1 MRVTTTGRRS
11 GQPRSVILAY
21 LDDGP
26 NLVTMAMNGWDPAEP
41 NWWLNLQADPYAT
54 VQLCPMGPGR

>member
-26 NLVTMAMNGWDPAEP
+26 NL
-41 NWWLNLQADPYAT
+41 
-54 VQLCPMGPGR
+54 